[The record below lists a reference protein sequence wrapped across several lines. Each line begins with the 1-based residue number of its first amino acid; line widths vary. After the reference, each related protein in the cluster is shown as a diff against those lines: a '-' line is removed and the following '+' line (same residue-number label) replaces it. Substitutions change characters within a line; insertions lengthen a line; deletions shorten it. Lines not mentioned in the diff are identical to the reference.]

1 MAKITGEN
9 IMNYR
14 ESAAYDR
21 QVVSN
26 GLFELGIDRD
36 LSVQGMLAP
45 GKVEDEPLLD
55 VAPFL
60 SKQPFI
66 ITLKSPLLTLFQLP
80 LVAVKYCLFCQQI
93 FCEDNVLPSKAN
105 QFQDLRKSF
114 GQFEHTL
121 ELLALHI
128 FEKYQHLGF
137 VREGIGYIIIFLVF
151 SCFQFLKDD
160 ILNVYDSL
168 PIHTANISYLR

>member
-55 VAPFL
+55 VAHFL

-66 ITLKSPLLTLFQLP
+66 ITLKSPLL
-80 LVAVKYCLFCQQI
+80 
-93 FCEDNVLPSKAN
+93 PSSN
-105 QFQDLRKSF
+105 F
-114 GQFEHTL
+114 
-121 ELLALHI
+121 LL
-128 FEKYQHLGF
+128 
-137 VREGIGYIIIFLVF
+137 
-151 SCFQFLKDD
+151 
-160 ILNVYDSL
+160 
-168 PIHTANISYLR
+168 